1 MKYDVIVLG
10 GGASG
15 LMSAIVCAE
24 RGKKVAV
31 IDRNFT
37 MGKKLMVTG
46 NGRCNMTNIHMNSD
60 KYNVNIDKYLSR
72 FNELNT
78 IMFFKNLGLA
88 MSVDDE
94 GRVYPI
100 TNNAKSVIDV
110 LNNRLDEL
118 QVDKIF
124 NTEVVDVEQ
133 IIDGYSVICA
143 DNKKYTSRKL
153 IVATGGNTLVNFAKE
168 LRESVV
174 ENRPSLCA
182 LKTTKVQGLNNIKL
196 SNVKVT
202 AFPKYG
208 VVCGKDVKSIDNN
221 NAVFDKKYNL
231 LYLKCSNKNTC
242 ILDDYLENNSI
253 CEYGEVL
260 FKDGGVS
267 GISIFNVSAYFA
279 RSGYEGKI
287 IIDIFPS
294 ISAENLFNI
303 MCEARDKNRSLLKG
317 LVVDALAN
325 NIYARCGID
334 DIKVSKNI
342 SDKKIKEIAYV
353 LKHMD
358 FDVTNAY
365 DNNQVFSGGIKLDSI
380 NCDLSSK
387 MSPGLY
393 WVGEIVDVDGV
404 CGGYNLQWAWTS
416 GYIAGMSV

>member
-1 MKYDVIVLG
+1 MKYDVIVAG

-31 IDRNFT
+31 IDKNFT
-37 MGKKLMVTG
+37 LGKKLMVTG
-46 NGRCNMTNIHMNSD
+46 NGRCNMTNIHMDSS

-72 FNELNT
+72 FNEVDT
-78 IMFFKNLGLA
+78 ISFFKNLGLA
-88 MSVDDE
+88 MSVDAE

-118 QVDKIF
+118 QVDKICS
-124 NTEVVDVEQ
+124 TEVVDVKQ
-133 IIDGYSVICA
+133 MIDGYSVICA
-143 DNKKYTSRKL
+143 DNKNYTGRKL
-153 IVATGGNTLVNFAKE
+153 IVATGGNTFVNFAKA
-168 LRESVV
+168 LGESVV
-174 ENRPSLCA
+174 ENKPSLCA
-182 LKTTKVQGLNNIKL
+182 LRTTKVQGLNNIKL

-202 AFPKYG
+202 ALPKYG
-208 VVCGKDVKSIDNN
+208 VVCGKDIAYCDNN
-221 NAVFDKKYNL
+221 STLFDKKYNL
-231 LYLKCSNKNTC
+231 LYMRSDDKDTSVIDSNSQ
-242 ILDDYLENNSI
+242 NNSI

-267 GISIFNVSAYFA
+267 GISVFNLSAYFA

-294 ISAENLFNI
+294 ISAEDLFKI
-303 MCEARDKNRSLLKG
+303 MCEARDKNRGLLKG

-342 SDKKIKEIAYV
+342 SDKRIKEIAYV

-393 WVGEIVDVDGV
+393 WIGEIVDVDGV

-416 GYIAGMSV
+416 GYIAGSAV